1 MLNFIN
7 LSIKLKLAIIIVVKK
22 LLNKYF
28 NYFIIC

>member
-1 MLNFIN
+1 MLNLIN
-7 LSIKLKLAIIIVVKK
+7 LGISLELAIIMAAKK